1 MSTGTQARAYNLC
14 CQIDRSDAPRLRW
27 CSLALAIPVA
37 DMGRIEMAPIW
48 QDRGIL
54 NLRSQRTVETSRDF
68 QRTLEDASDFSRQTS
83 KTLNLLFNQM
93 LRADVDDGARAL
105 WQSVGDGWVARGCVS
120 STVSSR

>member
-1 MSTGTQARAYNLC
+1 
-14 CQIDRSDAPRLRW
+14 
-27 CSLALAIPVA
+27 
-37 DMGRIEMAPIW
+37 MAPIW